1 MFFVSCKTGVGL
13 SSLYTCLS
21 TYIKAYRNSFIGEN
35 HYVASDRVLSL
46 LGLFIKKL
54 TKTNKLLKNSSDL
67 TIITSSLYDA
77 YDVFVLSSSNR
88 DDIINDIFKGFCVG
102 K

>member
-1 MFFVSCKTGVGL
+1 
-13 SSLYTCLS
+13 
-21 TYIKAYRNSFIGEN
+21 
-35 HYVASDRVLSL
+35 

-54 TKTNKLLKNSSDL
+54 TKTKKLLKTSSDL

-77 YDVFVLSSSNR
+77 YDVFVSSSNPSNR